1 MTDLA
6 TAPPTTTGTSTAT
19 DSSTP
24 PGSNIPPLAESARQD
39 LPAFVH
45 ASEHLM
51 VIGAGRLAAVSG
63 RTLPNTDPATEQPLA
78 RVPRGEAAD
87 VDAAVQ
93 AAKRAFAD
101 PSWADMTPDR
111 RGRVLNQIAD
121 VIERNADELASID
134 SANMGAPRMLTG
146 GMLAEAS
153 EIFRYYAGWP
163 TKIFGTTVPLPK
175 DRFGYTCREPLGV
188 VGLIWGWN
196 GPMGQL
202 PGKLAPALAAG
213 NTVVLK
219 PAETA
224 SLSTLRLVELLLEG
238 TDLPAGVLNVVTGLG
253 SEAGEALVAHP
264 DVAKISFTG
273 STATGKHVQQLATET
288 LKHVTLEL
296 GGKSPTVVFADADLR
311 KAATGAAAGFLGN
324 AGQACVA
331 GSRVFVQDSVRD
343 EFVAMLTEAMGTVFA
358 PGDPFTP
365 GTAVGPLASKAQFD
379 RVSAYL
385 EIAAQDGAHV
395 VVGGSRYGDHG
406 YFFAPTLLDDVT
418 PDMRVVREEIFG
430 PVGVLTT
437 FTDVDDAIAQ
447 ANDTEYGL
455 AASVWTT
462 NLTTAHRM
470 AAQIQAGTV
479 WVNTWA
485 EMSTGALP
493 FGGYKQ
499 SGLGRE
505 GGLEVL
511 DAYTQSKTVLIA
523 L

>member
-6 TAPPTTTGTSTAT
+6 TAPTTATST
-19 DSSTP
+19 
-24 PGSNIPPLAESARQD
+24 PPLAETARQD
-39 LPAFVH
+39 IPEFVH
-45 ASEHLM
+45 AAEQLM
-51 VIGAGRLAAVSG
+51 VIGGRRVPAASG
-63 RTLPNTDPATEQPLA
+63 QTLPNTDPATEQSLA
-78 RVPRGEAAD
+78 RVPRGDAAD

-93 AAKRAFAD
+93 TAKRAFAD

-111 RGRVLNQIAD
+111 RGRILNQIAD
-121 VIERNADELASID
+121 VIEQNADELASID
-134 SANMGAPRMLTG
+134 SVNMGAPRTLTD

-163 TKIFGTTVPLPK
+163 TKIFGTHAPLPK
-175 DRFGYTCREPLGV
+175 DRVGYTRKEPLGV

-213 NTVVLK
+213 NTIVLK

-224 SLSTLRLVELLLEG
+224 SLSTIRLVELLAS
-238 TDLPAGVLNVVTGLG
+238 TDLPVGVVNVVTGLG
-253 SEAGEALVAHP
+253 SEAGEALVGHP

-311 KAATGAAAGFLGN
+311 KAAAGAAAGFLGN

-331 GSRVFVQDSVRD
+331 GSRVFVQESIRD
-343 EFVAMLTEAMGTVFA
+343 EFVAMLTEVMGTVFA
-358 PGDPFTP
+358 PGDPFAT
-365 GTAVGPLASKAQFD
+365 GTVVGPLASKAQFD
-379 RVSAYL
+379 RVSSYV
-385 EIAAQDGAHV
+385 EIGVQEGAHV
-395 VVGGSRYGDHG
+395 VVGGQRYGDHG
-406 YFFAPTLLDDVT
+406 YFFAPTLLDHVT

-430 PVGVLTT
+430 PVGVIMT
-437 FTDVDDAIAQ
+437 FTDLDDAITQ
-447 ANDTEYGL
+447 ANDTDYGL

-462 NLTTAHRM
+462 DLTTAHRM
-470 AAQIQAGTV
+470 AAGIQAGTV

-499 SGLGRE
+499 SGVGRE

>member
-1 MTDLA
+1 MTALT
-6 TAPPTTTGTSTAT
+6 TAPTDTAT
-19 DSSTP
+19 
-24 PGSNIPPLAESARQD
+24 NIPPLAEAARENI
-39 LPAFVH
+39 PEFVH
-45 ASEHLM
+45 ASEQLM
-51 VIGAGRLAAVSG
+51 LIGGRRVAAVSG
-63 RTLPNTDPATEQPLA
+63 QTLHNTDPATEQPLA
-78 RVPRGEAAD
+78 RIPRGEAAD

-93 AAKRAFAD
+93 AAKTAFGD
-101 PSWADMTPDR
+101 PSWAEMTPDR
-111 RGRVLNQIAD
+111 RGRILNQIAD
-121 VIERNADELASID
+121 VIEHNAEELGSID
-134 SANMGAPRMLTG
+134 SVNMGAPRTLTT

-163 TKIFGTTVPLPK
+163 TKIFGTTVPLSK
-175 DRFGYTCREPLGV
+175 DRVGYTRKEPLGV

-213 NTVVLK
+213 NTIVLK
-219 PAETA
+219 PAEAA
-224 SLSTLRLVELLLEG
+224 SLSTLRLVELLTES
-238 TDLPAGVLNVVTGLG
+238 TDLPPGVLNVVTGLG
-253 SEAGEALVAHP
+253 GEAGEALVGHP

-273 STATGKHVQQLATET
+273 STATGKHVQTLATET

-296 GGKSPTVVFADADLR
+296 GGKNPTVVFADADLH
-311 KAATGAAAGFLGN
+311 KAAAGAAAGFLGN
-324 AGQACVA
+324 AGQACVS
-331 GSRVFVQDSVRD
+331 GSRVFVQDTIHD
-343 EFVAMLTEAMGTVFA
+343 EFVAALTEVMGTVFA

-365 GTAVGPLASKAQFD
+365 GTVVGALSTKAQFD
-379 RVSAYL
+379 RVSSYVDIGVK
-385 EIAAQDGAHV
+385 EGAHL
-395 VVGGSRYGDHG
+395 VVGGERYGDHG
-406 YFFAPTLLDDVT
+406 YFFTPTLFDHVT
-418 PDMRVVREEIFG
+418 PDMRIVREEIFG
-430 PVGVLTT
+430 PVGVITT

-447 ANDTEYGL
+447 ANDTDYGL

-470 AAQIQAGTV
+470 AAGIQAGTV

-485 EMSTGALP
+485 EMSTGGLP